1 MTLCVFSV
9 LYNKL
14 CHVLFDLFWV
24 VIFLQE
30 SFTYLFLSIHMYFHL
45 FWVVWAVIC
54 NKQAHVISFPDNA
67 SVQLEQMD
75 ERLVGMY
82 KSIKQIL
89 SKYRSGKLP
98 KAFKVIPA
106 VQNWEQVNFIQQ

>member
-1 MTLCVFSV
+1 
-9 LYNKL
+9 
-14 CHVLFDLFWV
+14 
-24 VIFLQE
+24 
-30 SFTYLFLSIHMYFHL
+30 MYFHL